1 MAKIII
7 HFVIVAATFLLLA
20 NVVPGFHVAGWGSA
34 LLAALVF
41 GLVNA
46 ILGPILTI
54 LSFPLILVTL
64 GLFWFVVNAI
74 LLIVVAFIVP
84 GFSFNGFGPA
94 LIGSIVLAAVNL
106 IWKAAT
112 RDRHRAD

>member
-7 HFVIVAATFLLLA
+7 HFVIIAATFLLLA
-20 NVVPGFHVAGWGSA
+20 NVVPGFYMAGWGSA

-54 LSFPLILVTL
+54 LSFPLILITL

-74 LLIVVAFIVP
+74 LLVVVAAIVP
-84 GFSFNGFGPA
+84 GFSFNGFMPA

-106 IWKAAT
+106 LWKAAT
-112 RDRHRAD
+112 RNRQRAD

>member
-1 MAKIII
+1 MAKMLI

-20 NVVPGFHVAGWGSA
+20 HFVPGFNVAGWGSA

-54 LSFPLILVTL
+54 LSFPLILITL

-74 LLIVVAFIVP
+74 LLVVVAFIVP
-84 GFSFNGFGPA
+84 GFSFNGFVPA

-106 IWKAAT
+106 LWKAAT
-112 RDRHRAD
+112 RDRHREN

>member
-46 ILGPILTI
+46 IL
-54 LSFPLILVTL
+54 
-64 GLFWFVVNAI
+64 
-74 LLIVVAFIVP
+74 LIVVAFIVP

-106 IWKAAT
+106 LWKAAT
-112 RDRHRAD
+112 RDRHRVD